1 MIILIIVL
9 ITCCVLRKKSATKMS
24 QFQQRYFPEFA
35 NSRSETLKKI
45 QTLPKNGQSTG
56 EIFETFISEIE
67 DPALGMVLNI

>member
-1 MIILIIVL
+1 
-9 ITCCVLRKKSATKMS
+9 MS